1 MILVSAGFD
10 AAPGHAPT
18 LGGYNV
24 SPACFGSLT
33 SSLLNQV
40 SVLLPSRPLD
50 LIEVCNYFSRLTAR
64 WC

>member
-40 SVLLPSRPLD
+40 SFFSSKLL
-50 LIEVCNYFSRLTAR
+50 EVCNYFSRPTAR

>member
-33 SSLLNQV
+33 SSLLSQV
-40 SVLLPSRPLD
+40 N
-50 LIEVCNYFSRLTAR
+50 I
-64 WC
+64 